1 MLVLLISGVCMI
13 PCFKTGLPYGDDQ
26 QVHMLRVESILK
38 ALKSGQGY
46 PVYIYQTMLEGYGYG
61 MGIFY
66 PVFVLAASRS
76 LQTSGGITGDCNE
89 DIYICTDDM
98 YGTYCV
104 LYRAEHWQ
112 KPLRGCCHYGA
123 LHNGTLSSLRMYIPD
138 LHLAKLLPWY
148 LFHWRFL
155 LFTT

>member
-1 MLVLLISGVCMI
+1 MMWQSFDDREEILREKKKKNRIEILGIAMLVLLISGVCMI

-66 PVFVLAASRS
+66 PDLFLLASRS
-76 LQTSGGITGDCNE
+76 LQTSGGHHRR
-89 DIYICTDDM
+89 
-98 YGTYCV
+98 
-104 LYRAEHWQ
+104 LQ
-112 KPLRGCCHYGA
+112 
-123 LHNGTLSSLRMYIPD
+123 
-138 LHLAKLLPWY
+138 
-148 LFHWRFL
+148 
-155 LFTT
+155 